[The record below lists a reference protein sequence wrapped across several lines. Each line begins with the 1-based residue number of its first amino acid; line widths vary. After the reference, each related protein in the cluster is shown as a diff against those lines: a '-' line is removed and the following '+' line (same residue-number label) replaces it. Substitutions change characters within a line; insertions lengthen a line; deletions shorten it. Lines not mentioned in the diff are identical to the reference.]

1 MKKGL
6 LLVLAIISVNLSYAQ
21 SDNHF
26 DKKDIMLELGVL
38 PAFAVNGKVGYALF
52 PNTLIGVEFTSQL
65 LLTQRNEIGVFGR
78 KYLLQKRFDVY
89 LQGGVSYGHYKPLN
103 FWLDRPQTKI
113 EDRKY
118 DPFNAV
124 KLTGGGGISHRINHR
139 FSIGAETAIGFTNHR
154 NSNFLTFL
162 LTCNYR
168 LPSNK

>member
-6 LLVLAIISVNLSYAQ
+6 LLVLAIISANLSIAQ

-38 PAFAVNGKVGYALF
+38 PALAVNGKAGYAIF

-65 LLTQRNEIGVFGR
+65 LITQRNEIGVFGR
-78 KYLLQKRFDVY
+78 RYLLQKRFDVY
-89 LQGGVSYGHYKPLN
+89 LQGGVSYGHYRPFNLG
-103 FWLDRPQTKI
+103 LDRPKTKF
-113 EDRKY
+113 EVRNY

-139 FSIGAETAIGFTNHR
+139 LAIGAETALGFTNHR
-154 NSNFLTFL
+154 NSSFLTFL

-168 LPSNK
+168 LPANK